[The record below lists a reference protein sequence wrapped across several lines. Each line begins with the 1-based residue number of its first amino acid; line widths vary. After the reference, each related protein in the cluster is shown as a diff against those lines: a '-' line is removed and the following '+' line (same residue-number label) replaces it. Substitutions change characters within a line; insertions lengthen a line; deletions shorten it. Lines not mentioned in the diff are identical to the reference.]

1 MKKIKLLKSDYIAI
15 LLVGIFVIWILYKN
29 GNDAFIGLTSALV
42 MCLVIVIGGRAAYRR
57 LQAAENNGS
66 VDKLFEVL
74 KEKIILLMFFAIPA
88 SLAVLGLWLG
98 YKILLSAIEWLRLGF
113 WYFYDYQ
120 AACTFLGFSCFPSS
134 GFVKIDEF
142 LRWVYNFDI
151 TVFLIATV
159 LLSTLFLYF
168 LLNTDNN
175 LENRN

>member
-15 LLVGIFVIWILYKN
+15 LLGGMFVSWILYKN
-29 GNDAFIGLTSALV
+29 GSEAFIGLISASV
-42 MCLVIVIGGRAAYRR
+42 MIFAIVIGGRVAYRR

-66 VDKLFEVL
+66 VDKLFEL
-74 KEKIILLMFFAIPA
+74 FKDKIILVMFFAIPA
-88 SLAVLGLWLG
+88 SLAILGLWLG
-98 YKILLSAIEWLRLGF
+98 YKIMLSAIEWLRLGF
-113 WYFYDYQ
+113 WDFYDYQ

-134 GFVKIDEF
+134 GFVKIDEL

-159 LLSTLFLYF
+159 LLSTVFLYF
-168 LLNTDNN
+168 LLNTDKN